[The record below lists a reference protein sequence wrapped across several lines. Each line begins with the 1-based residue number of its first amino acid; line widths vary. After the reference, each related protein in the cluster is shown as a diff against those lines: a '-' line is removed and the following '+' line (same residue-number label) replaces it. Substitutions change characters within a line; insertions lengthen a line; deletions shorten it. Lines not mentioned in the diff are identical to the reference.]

1 MNVFAYMIPSDDS
14 SVACDTGAKKI
25 DVLRGQYTI
34 MYKLYKLICMY
45 ESLIFACCT
54 ILDAMLHLA
63 RGF

>member
-14 SVACDTGAKKI
+14 SVACDTGAKKLTYYAANI
-25 DVLRGQYTI
+25 HVQAI
-34 MYKLYKLICMY
+34 YKLICMY